1 MYDRLIEKRVLEA
14 LADTPV
20 VLVTGPRRAGK
31 TTLVRKLSSES
42 RKYHTL
48 DDQSALDFA
57 RADPVGFVRA
67 LDAVVID
74 EVQRVPELLLAIKV
88 AVDSDARPGRFLLTG
103 SANVL
108 NLPKVADS
116 LAGRIEVIEMLP
128 LSQAEIQESPQVFVE
143 RLFERSLIAGD
154 SPVVGDALIK
164 LVLLGGGYPEAIQ
177 RKNETERLA
186 CARSYIA
193 SMMSKD
199 LAQIGYV
206 EKASLLLD
214 FIQLLAHGSGQL
226 VNYSKIGAAIGINYK
241 TGQCYCVLLEQLY
254 LISTLRPWH
263 ASALKRVTKTPKIHF
278 FDPLLQAA
286 VRDLRFHQL
295 QADRTR
301 FGPLLENFV
310 CAEVLKLLAAAD
322 SHCRV
327 YHFRD
332 QNMHEVDVV
341 LERCDRRV
349 AGIGGEVFRH
359 GSCSGFQ
366 GSSLFGRG
374 RRREICLRHRHLRWH
389 QGRSICREFSRR
401 SSPVSVG

>member
-1 MYDRLIEKRVLEA
+1 MLEA

-48 DDQSALDFA
+48 DEQSALDFV

-67 LDAVVID
+67 LDVVVID
-74 EVQRVPELLLAIKV
+74 EVQRMPELLLAIKV

-128 LSQAEIQESPQVFVE
+128 LAQAEIQESPPVFLE
-143 RLFERSLIAGD
+143 RLFECSLIAGD
-154 SPVVGDALIK
+154 SPVVGDALIER
-164 LVLLGGGYPEAIQ
+164 VLLGGYPEAIR
-177 RKNETERLA
+177 RKNETRRLA
-186 CARSYIA
+186 WARSYIA

-199 LAQIGYV
+199 IAEIGYV
-206 EKASLLLD
+206 EKASSLSD

-226 VNYSKIGAAIGINYK
+226 VNYSKISAAIGINYK
-241 TGQCYCVLLEQLY
+241 TGQRYCALLEQLY

-263 ASALKRVTKTPKIHF
+263 ASALKRVAKTPKIHF
-278 FDPLLQAA
+278 FDPLMQAA

-310 CAEVLKLLAAAD
+310 YAEVLKLLAAAD

-349 AGIGGEVFRH
+349 AGIKVKSSATVRTADFKGLRSLAAAAGERFACGIVIYD
-359 GSCSGFQ
+359 GATVVPVAEKLAAVPV
-366 GSSLFGRG
+366 SSLRA
-374 RRREICLRHRHLRWH
+374 R
-389 QGRSICREFSRR
+389 
-401 SSPVSVG
+401 